1 MRAAIML
8 VNTKSNMDALHPKK
22 HAPDSR
28 IVVFCHSQVPSDITS
43 ILKNVGKY
51 IIWIQIELLIWP
63 QQNKAK
69 QTRAHIWWD
78 IL

>member
-1 MRAAIML
+1 MRTAIML
-8 VNTKSNMDALHPKK
+8 VNTQSDMDALHPKK
-22 HAPDSR
+22 YAPDSH
-28 IVVFCHSQVPSDITS
+28 IVVVCHSQVPSDITS
-43 ILKNVGKY
+43 ILKNFDKY

-69 QTRAHIWWD
+69 QNRAHIWWD